1 MLIDSYDTASAERL
15 LLVGR
20 ARHAVG
26 DPARRLLLTEAGAAV
41 VFLATASLLA
51 ASTFSVH
58 SFSWVALAS
67 TVAVYFVA
75 EGVRYPVGSAWTAPT
90 QLVFVP
96 MLFVLPPSLV
106 PLMVAACSVADQVPG
121 VLHGRLVPT
130 RVCARIADAFYSL
143 GPAVVF
149 VLFGVSGFSWAEWPM
164 FVLAFVAQMIVDVG
178 AGLTRTSLAERIAPS
193 RQLPM
198 LWLYLT
204 DACLSCV
211 GLLIAAAAVDEP
223 ALVLL
228 AIPMIAFVW
237 LLSREREKRLDY
249 ALALSTAYR
258 GMAELLGRV
267 VEPGDARTSAHS
279 GAVVDL
285 SRSVGEVLG
294 LDKTQRRVLEF
305 VAMLH
310 DVGKISV
317 PATILKKPGRLDD
330 GEREVVRGK
339 TIEGEQMLK
348 QLGGA
353 LARVE
358 PYVRA
363 CHERYDGRGYPDGL
377 AGEQIPIQSRIV
389 AACHAFAAM
398 TRDRPYRVAMPP
410 NRALDELD
418 RSAGAE
424 FDPGVVQAVK
434 QIVGQGAATT
444 TAEQGVS
451 PASAGTHVLRGGADE
466 R

>member
-1 MLIDSYDTASAERL
+1 
-15 LLVGR
+15 
-20 ARHAVG
+20 
-26 DPARRLLLTEAGAAV
+26 
-41 VFLATASLLA
+41 
-51 ASTFSVH
+51 
-58 SFSWVALAS
+58 
-67 TVAVYFVA
+67 
-75 EGVRYPVGSAWTAPT
+75 
-90 QLVFVP
+90 
-96 MLFVLPPSLV
+96 
-106 PLMVAACSVADQVPG
+106 
-121 VLHGRLVPT
+121 
-130 RVCARIADAFYSL
+130 
-143 GPAVVF
+143 
-149 VLFGVSGFSWAEWPM
+149 
-164 FVLAFVAQMIVDVG
+164 MIVDVG

-339 TIEGEQMLK
+339 TIEGEKMLK